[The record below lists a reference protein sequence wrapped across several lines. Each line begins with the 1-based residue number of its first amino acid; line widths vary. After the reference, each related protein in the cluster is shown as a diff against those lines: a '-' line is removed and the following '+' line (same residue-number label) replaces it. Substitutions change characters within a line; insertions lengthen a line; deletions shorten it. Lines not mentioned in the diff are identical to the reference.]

1 MWQRHRHD
9 IHENRLQA
17 AGRYS
22 HVCREC
28 WAVLKIAYYHTT
40 RASIKHV
47 YFVRVHFIC
56 INRKKKFRLPTTFA
70 KMCNIRTRRH
80 KWQDTKNPP
89 MQCDKWIWNSSCDF
103 ALLLDYLNRLMNLDS
118 SLPELNVQ
126 FNE

>member
-1 MWQRHRHD
+1 MD

-56 INRKKKFRLPTTFA
+56 INRKK
-70 KMCNIRTRRH
+70 I
-80 KWQDTKNPP
+80 
-89 MQCDKWIWNSSCDF
+89 S
-103 ALLLDYLNRLMNLDS
+103 DYLLH
-118 SLPELNVQ
+118 LPKCAIYVQ
-126 FNE
+126 DGTNDRILKIPQCSVTHEYEIAAVILISFLIILTD

>member
-56 INRKKKFRLPTTFA
+56 INRKKKIQITYYI
-70 KMCNIRTRRH
+70 C
-80 KWQDTKNPP
+80 Q
-89 MQCDKWIWNSSCDF
+89 
-103 ALLLDYLNRLMNLDS
+103 
-118 SLPELNVQ
+118 NVQ
-126 FNE
+126 YTYKTAQMTGY